1 MENDISEGR
10 VKVNITI
17 VYMMNMLYNPKKRM
31 IKIYQTS

>member
-17 VYMMNMLYNPKKRM
+17 VYMMNMLYNPEKNR
-31 IKIYQTS
+31 